1 MQCTCE
7 LQIVILFSSTVCMIV
22 CHFVFCKVQYLYLY
36 YVCVCLQHFMCVPHF
51 TCCELKIVSFGVRSY
66 WIKPMWGQSHKVQ
79 LIVMSVSV
87 RKKKNA
93 VVLLCMSAYVL
104 RYVALSPSCR
114 LLENSA
120 ILDQYERAS
129 LKYEKSER
137 RFTPAWCWWWR
148 HTGRWIRV
156 WNTC

>member
-66 WIKPMWGQSHKVQ
+66 
-79 LIVMSVSV
+79 
-87 RKKKNA
+87 
-93 VVLLCMSAYVL
+93 
-104 RYVALSPSCR
+104 
-114 LLENSA
+114 
-120 ILDQYERAS
+120 
-129 LKYEKSER
+129 
-137 RFTPAWCWWWR
+137 
-148 HTGRWIRV
+148 
-156 WNTC
+156 